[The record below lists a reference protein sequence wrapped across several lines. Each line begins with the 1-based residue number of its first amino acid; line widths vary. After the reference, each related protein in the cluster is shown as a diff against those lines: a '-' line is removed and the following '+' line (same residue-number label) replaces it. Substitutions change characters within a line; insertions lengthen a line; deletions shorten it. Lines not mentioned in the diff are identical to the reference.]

1 MLPPRAYYDLPPS
14 KGALRF
20 INWGL
25 SVCRVSFGNSFK
37 IETWF
42 APGGGG
48 VKKTLAEKMGVM
60 LTLQVNPSSKK
71 SVKLYF
77 SMNFVQA

>member
-1 MLPPRAYYDLPPS
+1 MGDLPPS

-25 SVCRVSFGNSFK
+25 SVCRVNFGNSFK

-42 APGGGG
+42 APGGGELKDPG
-48 VKKTLAEKMGVM
+48 RENGGHAHPPG
-60 LTLQVNPSSKK
+60 
-71 SVKLYF
+71 
-77 SMNFVQA
+77 

>member
-1 MLPPRAYYDLPPS
+1 MLGGGSKTAWWSKWGDLPPS

-25 SVCRVSFGNSFK
+25 SVCRVNFGNSFK

-42 APGGGG
+42 ASGGGELKDPG
-48 VKKTLAEKMGVM
+48 RENGGHAHPPG
-60 LTLQVNPSSKK
+60 
-71 SVKLYF
+71 
-77 SMNFVQA
+77 